1 MKNLILAAVA
11 GATLSA
17 TTSSA
22 LADATY
28 LSPTDYFSQATAEAP
43 TKTLPGD
50 YDYISP
56 IPDVSTGKIAAPTAD
71 ITNPITTYDGA
82 AGPSGGNA
90 SARADRASGEL
101 HAAAGALSGTQFGAD
116 AYALFG
122 DTLQFTTL
130 GANTGTVTTVGFNV
144 HVDGS
149 FTPLDSM
156 ASGCAGA
163 AGCGNGEVLFT
174 LGNQEYSGG
183 FVTGF
188 TPTTSNIVTTGSV
201 DQNWAGGPQDINEN
215 FSGTFSYS
223 GPDASAAIFM
233 LLFAQGQYGYF
244 NFGETATFSF
254 DPLPTGVSYT
264 SASGDFLTAVPELS
278 TWAMML
284 LGFAGLGF
292 ANYHQT
298 GHKRSARA

>member
-1 MKNLILAAVA
+1 MKHLILTAVA

-17 TTSSA
+17 TASSA
-22 LADATY
+22 LAAATY

-43 TKTLPGD
+43 TNTLPGD
-50 YDYISP
+50 YGYISP
-56 IPDVSTGKIAAPTAD
+56 IPGVSTGKIADPIAH
-71 ITNPITTYDGA
+71 ITNPVTSNDGST
-82 AGPSGGNA
+82 GSA
-90 SARADRASGEL
+90 SATADRVTGEL
-101 HAAAGALSGTQFGAD
+101 HAAAGATAGTQFGAD

-130 GANTGTVTTVGFNV
+130 GADTATVTTVGFNV

-149 FTPLDSM
+149 FTPLDTG
-156 ASGCAGA
+156 SGCVGAG
-163 AGCGNGEVLFT
+163 GCGNGEVLFT
-174 LGNQEYSGG
+174 LGNQVYSGG
-183 FVTGF
+183 GVAGF
-188 TPTTSNIVTTGSV
+188 TPTTSNILTTGSV
-201 DQNWAGGPQDINEN
+201 DESWAGGPQDINEN

-254 DPLPTGVSYT
+254 DPLPAGVSYT
-264 SASGDFLTAVPELS
+264 SASGDFLTAVPESS

-284 LGFAGLGF
+284 LGFVGLGF
-292 ANYHQT
+292 ANYRQT
-298 GHKRSARA
+298 RHKRSATPSVA